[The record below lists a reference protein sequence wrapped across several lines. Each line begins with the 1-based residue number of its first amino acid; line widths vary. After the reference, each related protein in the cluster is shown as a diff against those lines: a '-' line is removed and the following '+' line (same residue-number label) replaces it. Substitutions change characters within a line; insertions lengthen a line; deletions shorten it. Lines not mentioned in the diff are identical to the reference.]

1 MINLKIKTNGTV
13 RNLTLPY
20 PGQSI
25 PDIIEKN
32 SVVTVSE
39 VTEPESLKYMEGHE
53 WNIEEINFLAKR
65 MESFDKR
72 EKRQFDAIASQLKPS
87 TGQDLINQTFNLSRY
102 TLISDF
108 SSLTEI
114 GKTHIINRKQ
124 AMSFDEM
131 ASTDFAKIGKD
142 LIESGKG
149 IPTAYGVMFIN
160 EDIPMDIVYNGKHFP
175 EYDYK
180 GSLATVAV
188 TCKGETEYLYL
199 PCSIQDINH
208 ALTKLPAKTWEECE
222 CTLESSNFPA
232 EDWNE
237 NSKSILA
244 NEGVYCLNNVC
255 EAVRR
260 LHDES
265 DFEKLSAAMQMADV
279 DDSGSIAVIANQ
291 LSDFIYIPDA
301 EDNEDVG
308 RYWIENIFGY
318 EYDEALEDYI
328 DFASFGEDVINDHD
342 CSFLDTGGFIALEDG
357 VSLDRMLE
365 AAKAEKKF
373 CENIAPPK
381 PTPDDP
387 NLITER
393 FFFPLKYSVG
403 TYNEYGDMDWEAD
416 DLMRFASPE
425 TTLREKVLTAK
436 GKKKSSKLTASLNRI
451 KDALESTGKGSQF
464 TVACAASLGLMII
477 GCVVAVAIDNLLLIP
492 VFAIAF
498 ALIPFAFAKRT
509 INYYD
514 NHVSDELETALSII
528 TTSYVRSDDIVTAVK
543 ENVQYLK
550 PPVRDIFACFVAEN
564 SMISAN
570 IKQSIK
576 HLREK
581 VKNSIFKE
589 WCDTLIACQDDRT
602 LKDTLMPV
610 VAKLTDV
617 RLANNEIKGL
627 LFAARTEY
635 FMMAGIG
642 MSFKK
647 LL

>member
-1 MINLKIKTNGTV
+1 MTV
-13 RNLTLPY
+13 VYLLCFLLIAIGSVLILGLTP
-20 PGQSI
+20 
-25 PDIIEKN
+25 ER
-32 SVVTVSE
+32 VS
-39 VTEPESLKYMEGHE
+39 
-53 WNIEEINFLAKR
+53 
-65 MESFDKR
+65 
-72 EKRQFDAIASQLKPS
+72 
-87 TGQDLINQTFNLSRY
+87 
-102 TLISDF
+102 
-108 SSLTEI
+108 
-114 GKTHIINRKQ
+114 
-124 AMSFDEM
+124 
-131 ASTDFAKIGKD
+131 
-142 LIESGKG
+142 
-149 IPTAYGVMFIN
+149 
-160 EDIPMDIVYNGKHFP
+160 
-175 EYDYK
+175 
-180 GSLATVAV
+180 
-188 TCKGETEYLYL
+188 
-199 PCSIQDINH
+199 
-208 ALTKLPAKTWEECE
+208 
-222 CTLESSNFPA
+222 
-232 EDWNE
+232 
-237 NSKSILA
+237 
-244 NEGVYCLNNVC
+244 
-255 EAVRR
+255 
-260 LHDES
+260 
-265 DFEKLSAAMQMADV
+265 
-279 DDSGSIAVIANQ
+279 
-291 LSDFIYIPDA
+291 
-301 EDNEDVG
+301 
-308 RYWIENIFGY
+308 
-318 EYDEALEDYI
+318 
-328 DFASFGEDVINDHD
+328 
-342 CSFLDTGGFIALEDG
+342 
-357 VSLDRMLE
+357 
-365 AAKAEKKF
+365 
-373 CENIAPPK
+373 
-381 PTPDDP
+381 
-387 NLITER
+387 
-393 FFFPLKYSVG
+393 
-403 TYNEYGDMDWEAD
+403 D
-416 DLMRFASPE
+416 DLMRFASLE

-635 FMMAGIG
+635 FMMAGMVMANIPLLYVLNKDWYNALMYTMLG
-642 MSFKK
+642 KIVMAICAGAILVTALLMLRYTKPIEYKK
-647 LL
+647 